1 MKKVR
6 KHGMNSENILK
17 TTDVNQE
24 LNELLNLRAKS
35 IMGIMDIGD
44 FLIKYPGTI
53 TREVKDSWDVLSKF
67 LLDGVSEDELYGRE
81 RRQQTESF

>member
-1 MKKVR
+1 MQKVR

-24 LNELLNLRAKS
+24 LNELLDLRAKS
-35 IMGIMDIGD
+35 ITGIINIGD
-44 FLIKYPGTI
+44 FLIKYPGGI
-53 TREVKDSWDVLSKF
+53 SKNVKNAWDVLSKF
-67 LLDGVSEDELYGRE
+67 LLNGVSEDEIYGE